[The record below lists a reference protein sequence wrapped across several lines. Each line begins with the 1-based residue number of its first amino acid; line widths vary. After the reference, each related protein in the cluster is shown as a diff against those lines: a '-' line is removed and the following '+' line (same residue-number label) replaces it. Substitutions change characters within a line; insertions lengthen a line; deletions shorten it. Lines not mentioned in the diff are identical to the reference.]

1 MLMGIGRLDRGG
13 GPHGL
18 GLGGPGFES
27 TRIRRFATPREF
39 GVALVAPQEQ
49 GGQAPARPHDDTREG
64 SRSSG
69 RVTRETKEE
78 IMRTTDTALHHARW
92 RPRLGAILEAGA
104 AVRTLVA
111 RLVTGGD
118 RPPDA

>member
-18 GLGGPGFES
+18 GLGGPSFES
-27 TRIRRFATPREF
+27 TQIRRFATPREF

-49 GGQAPARPHDDTREG
+49 RGQARAPTTTHGKG
-64 SRSSG
+64 SRSAG
-69 RVTRETKEE
+69 RVTRDTKEE